1 MKIMEEKRTIGCCGV
16 DCNKCRSLIRGVCM
30 GCKGGYDT
38 GERYINKT
46 RCKIKLCCFR
56 DKKLAI
62 CTDCSKVKTC
72 DILNKKLNSIL
83 EKRRKKY
90 KHKKIV

>member
-1 MKIMEEKRTIGCCGV
+1 
-16 DCNKCRSLIRGVCM
+16 M

-56 DKKLAI
+56 DKRLEI
-62 CTDCSKVKTC
+62 CTDCSKVKIC
-72 DILNKKLNSIL
+72 DILNKKLNAGL
-83 EKRRKKY
+83 ERYRKK
-90 KHKKIV
+90 